1 MSGFL
6 ALLKRELRSITREKT
21 IMFAII
27 VQFFIASFSSIILVG
42 IMAFYDPSSI
52 GENTNMRVRVG
63 IPVDANDN
71 LSDLDMQVLL
81 GCMHENNII
90 FPLFPD
96 MEQAEEAFRRNRIDA
111 ILTMSKAEN
120 GVVDM
125 NLVMPELDSKKTVV
139 FMMMDEP
146 LKRFENYLRETSGV
160 ELLYNQEGGKP
171 HTTYEFL
178 YSLIVPI
185 LMLFPALI
193 AGSIVIDTVS
203 EEFENKTFD
212 TLAAAP
218 VSLAQVIMSKIS
230 AAVVTSAIQLGM
242 WVGLLR
248 LNGIVI
254 QNALF
259 LRRKKLSALT
269 IPWCIYT
276 DPEVAHVGLS
286 ESEAQKKGI
295 AYKLFQ
301 KPLREV
307 DRAIIDGEEEGFVKI
322 LVKEGSDQILGA
334 TIVARHAGEMISEVT
349 CAMVGKVGLGT
360 LASVIHPYPTQAE
373 AIRATGD
380 LYNRTRLTPFV
391 KNLFTKFLAW
401 RR

>member
-21 IMFAII
+21 IMFAVI

-52 GENTNMRVRVG
+52 GDNTHVSVRAGVVGETQGPLLDYLNEGNVRLRLYPDLTDAEADFKRGRIDTILVVPENT
-63 IPVDANDN
+63 
-71 LSDLDMQVLL
+71 S
-81 GCMHENNII
+81 
-90 FPLFPD
+90 
-96 MEQAEEAFRRNRIDA
+96 
-111 ILTMSKAEN
+111 

-125 NLVMPELDSKKTVV
+125 KLIMPELDTKKTVV
-139 FMMMDEP
+139 FMVLDEP
-146 LKRFENYLRETSGV
+146 LKRYENYLRESNGV
-160 ELLYNQEGGKP
+160 ALNYDSTGGKP

-218 VSLAQVIMSKIS
+218 VSLAQVIMSKMS
-230 AAVVTSAIQLGM
+230 AAVITAALQVVM

-248 LNGIVI
+248 LNGIIIENVSLVVALGVI
-254 QNALF
+254 IAAAISVVTAIMALYFKDRERTQFIYSIVLVALIGGSYFLNPSPFGLITRLAAGDPALGIYQVGWYAIPLVAAGLLF
-259 LRRKKLSALT
+259 LKVSRRLVLS
-269 IPWCIYT
+269 
-276 DPEVAHVGLS
+276 
-286 ESEAQKKGI
+286 
-295 AYKLFQ
+295 
-301 KPLREV
+301 
-307 DRAIIDGEEEGFVKI
+307 
-322 LVKEGSDQILGA
+322 
-334 TIVARHAGEMISEVT
+334 
-349 CAMVGKVGLGT
+349 
-360 LASVIHPYPTQAE
+360 
-373 AIRATGD
+373 
-380 LYNRTRLTPFV
+380 
-391 KNLFTKFLAW
+391 